1 LFALRA
7 ELDAIRFLGAWP
19 MGRLQTERIVEHALA
34 QLELG
39 TDDELELPAEDA
51 PAEADANAGGGEGA
65 AATIFDAD
73 WQEAEAVGSAGL
85 TVAAATEDGAAAA
98 HADAQQPEPIGPPE
112 VCMRDRHVASQ
123 AAPAERMP

>member
-1 LFALRA
+1 
-7 ELDAIRFLGAWP
+7 
-19 MGRLQTERIVEHALA
+19 MGRWGHRLQTERIVEHALA

-51 PAEADANAGGGEGA
+51 PAEADATAGGGEGA

-112 VCMRDRHVASQ
+112 VCMRDRHNAIVEQTNRCGAAAVASQ
-123 AAPAERMP
+123 AAPAERML